1 MCSPSR
7 STTHQFQ
14 LKQGITLLND
24 ASLSGNPNNHFG
36 RGVIDDVSVWSVTL
50 LPTAV
55 KSLYDHG
62 VAGQPVF

>member
-1 MCSPSR
+1 
-7 STTHQFQ
+7 
-14 LKQGITLLND
+14 
-24 ASLSGNPNNHFG
+24 
-36 RGVIDDVSVWSVTL
+36 VIDDVSVWSVTL